1 MGLSITMIMWL
12 GCSLSCVEQPCIKVM
27 DLGLKWA
34 LNPEKFLTIPLKW
47 SEMIVPLLV
56 VAVVCSLLSSPFSI
70 LFCWV
75 FFPPLPSMAA
85 TLGETG
91 IATDLKYM
99 ISSPYNPKTDK
110 RPFTSE
116 EEESGRAQLIGRDGF
131 VLGFKRK
138 ITSLLI
144 PEECLCLQ

>member
-1 MGLSITMIMWL
+1 
-12 GCSLSCVEQPCIKVM
+12 
-27 DLGLKWA
+27 
-34 LNPEKFLTIPLKW
+34 
-47 SEMIVPLLV
+47 
-56 VAVVCSLLSSPFSI
+56 
-70 LFCWV
+70 
-75 FFPPLPSMAA
+75 MAA

-116 EEESGRAQLIGRDGF
+116 EEESWRAQLIGRDGF